1 MPNLN
6 SPTSVTAKLARVEL
20 TTSPQ
25 SVLTAPSGTVCRI
38 VSVTASNID
47 GTNNAD
53 ITLSTSDGATSMDV
67 VKTVVVPANASL
79 VAISRDNILYLPA
92 ETSLSALASANGDIT
107 LHVSY
112 EEIS

>member
-25 SVLTAPSGTVCRI
+25 SVLTAPSGTVCRV
-38 VSVTASNID
+38 VSVIAANID

-53 ITLSTSDGATSMDV
+53 LTLRTSDGVTTADII
-67 VKTVVVPANASL
+67 KTVVVPADASL

-92 ETSLSALASANGDIT
+92 GTSLSAFASANGDIT

-112 EEIS
+112 EEIA